1 MIENRDRS
9 LFEGWMNGRRSLSI
23 FASLG
28 SVRVAA
34 FCTVAGVTDDTVT
47 LSLGTS
53 KLDLIDFS
61 FDGWNLS
68 LTPASPDAVDFMGSK
83 IESSL
88 SGARDGMSLSIF
100 LLANS

>member
-1 MIENRDRS
+1 MENFDKS
-9 LFEGWMNGRRSLSI
+9 LFEGWRRGRRSLSI
-23 FASLG
+23 IASLG

-34 FCTVAGVTDDTVT
+34 FCTVAVVTDDTVS

-53 KLDLIDFS
+53 KLDLLDFS

-68 LTPASPDAVDFMGSK
+68 LTPAPPDAVDFRGSE

-100 LLANS
+100 LLANSD